1 MITVRPAAERGTA
14 NFGWL
19 DSRHTFSFGHYYD
32 PDHMG
37 FGALRVI
44 NEDRVVPGRGFDTHE
59 HQDMEIISY
68 VLDGALEHKDSI
80 GTGSVIR
87 PGDVQVMSAGTG
99 IRHSEFNHS
108 KKEPV
113 HFLQI
118 WVLPDRNGIAPR
130 YDQKSFPPAEKRD
143 RLRLVGS
150 PDGRYG
156 SIVDYIRTRGKDL
169 RCAVEPR
176 SCGHPCAEGRPQELD
191 PGRARRRRG
200 QRQGRGRGRR
210 RGGGGRN
217 LLDFHHLTGGS
228 IRSCWC
234 STWRD
239 RRASPAG
246 KHWRRLLLAGRS
258 SFHPVPLARA

>member
-1 MITVRPAAERGTA
+1 MIAVRRAAERGTA

-44 NEDRVVPGRGFDTHE
+44 NEDRVEPGRGFDTHG

-68 VLDGALEHKDSI
+68 VLEGALAHRDSI

-87 PGDVQVMSAGTG
+87 PGDVQIMSAGTG

-118 WVLPDRNGIAPR
+118 WVLPDRKGLAPR
-130 YDQKSFPPAEKRD
+130 YDQKSFEASERRD

-150 PDGRYG
+150 PDGRDG
-156 SIVDYIRTRGKDL
+156 SLLIHQDTDIYDALLTRDHAVTHALKPGRKSWVQVVGG
-169 RCAVEPR
+169 AVEVNGNPAVA
-176 SCGHPCAEGRPQELD
+176 GDGVAVEDE
-191 PGRARRRRG
+191 AVV
-200 QRQGRGRGRR
+200 
-210 RGGGGRN
+210 
-217 LLDFHHLTGGS
+217 S
-228 IRSCWC
+228 I
-234 STWRD
+234 
-239 RRASPAG
+239 A
-246 KHWRRLLLAGRS
+246 
-258 SFHPVPLARA
+258 ARADDSEVLLFDLA